1 MAKKITKVTTK
12 TGDDGSTGMG
22 DGSRVSKGNIIIQ
35 VIGELDELN
44 SWLGLISSYKELK
57 EYKGF
62 LQNIQ
67 SLIFVISADLTT
79 KSKTSFDKKHIERLE
94 IETNKLNDSLPLLE
108 NFILPGGS
116 KESSCIHIAR
126 TVCRRVERSLVRVS
140 ESEKIDSYLLIF
152 INRLSDFLF
161 TLARR
166 INLDLGEEEFLWKK
180 V

>member
-22 DGSRVSKGNIIIQ
+22 DGSRVSKGNFIIQ

-44 SWLGLISSYKELK
+44 SWLGLISSSKALKDYKS
-57 EYKGF
+57 F

-79 KSKTSFDKKHIERLE
+79 KSKTSFDKKHIEKLE
-94 IETNKLNDSLPLLE
+94 NETNKLNDNLPLLA

-126 TVCRRVERSLVRVS
+126 TVCRKVERSLVRVS
-140 ESEKIDSYLLIF
+140 ESEEIDSYLLIF

-180 V
+180 E